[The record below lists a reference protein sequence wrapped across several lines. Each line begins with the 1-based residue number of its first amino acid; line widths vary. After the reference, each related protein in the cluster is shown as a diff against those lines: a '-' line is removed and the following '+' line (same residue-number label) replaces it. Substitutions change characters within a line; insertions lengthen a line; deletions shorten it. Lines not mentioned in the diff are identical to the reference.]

1 MVYIICELITHQ
13 GGKISLAKNM
23 NYKLNTKLKAEN
35 LSGKKY
41 VSEIELQIENF
52 SEKSLL
58 VFGWV
63 GVEWPFYVSSTARFV
78 INAQSFINF

>member
-1 MVYIICELITHQ
+1 
-13 GGKISLAKNM
+13 M
-23 NYKLNTKLKAEN
+23 NYTLNTKLKAEN

-41 VSEIELQIENF
+41 VSEIELQIEIF

-63 GVEWPFYVSSTARFV
+63 GVERPFYVMSDYGEV
-78 INAQSFINF
+78 CFICATFYQFLKYNVFFRKKILFF